1 MLFGPAGLVAGC
13 QRRSGCEGSN
23 RGWEEDEAGWPG
35 GGAAGRRSVA
45 RRPTWVCVCDAWKAD
60 RAGEIDLNLQ
70 LVYPLTT
77 SLGLIGTW

>member
-1 MLFGPAGLVAGC
+1 MHEVDC

-23 RGWEEDEAGWPG
+23 RGWEEDEAVWPG
-35 GGAAGRRSVA
+35 GGAAGRRQGS
-45 RRPTWVCVCDAWKAD
+45 RRPACECV
-60 RAGEIDLNLQ
+60 RGVERQGGTGEIDLNLQ

>member
-1 MLFGPAGLVAGC
+1 MC
-13 QRRSGCEGSN
+13 QRRSGCEGSS
-23 RGWEEDEAGWPG
+23 RAREEGEAGRSG
-35 GGAAGRRSVA
+35 GGVAGRRSVA
-45 RRPTWVCVCDAWKAD
+45 RRPAWVCVCDAWKAD

>member
-1 MLFGPAGLVAGC
+1 M
-13 QRRSGCEGSN
+13 S
-23 RGWEEDEAGWPG
+23 
-35 GGAAGRRSVA
+35 GRRT
-45 RRPTWVCVCDAWKAD
+45 RPNGLAAALLDAVRLPGVQRGCVCDAWKAD